1 MLEALASWYSGQ
13 TEAWEAVAEDE
24 ARGEPASP
32 WNPSRE
38 VLRRS
43 VRACHPRCSQRTG
56 HPRFIR
62 GPGGDGEDL
71 MLRFAYRLPSRT
83 NEMHQVCMHM
93 QTRCVTLVP

>member
-1 MLEALASWYSGQ
+1 M
-13 TEAWEAVAEDE
+13 AEVE

-38 VLRRS
+38 MLRRS
-43 VRACHPRCSQRTG
+43 VHACHPRCSQRAG
-56 HPRFIR
+56 RSRLIR
-62 GPGGDGEDL
+62 GPGGDGEDDDL
-71 MLRFAYRLPSRT
+71 VHRLANRLPSRT